1 MTEFMLTTIDNP
13 FSPFTNFDEWFN
25 FDREKGYD
33 TCQLLARIS
42 CSTPNLGPKIEAQMI
57 DDAMNDIVNQFAP
70 LYFKLGKNDSISLP
84 IANID
89 DIISEITHDLVPG

>member
-1 MTEFMLTTIDNP
+1 MLTTVDNP
-13 FSPFTNFDEWFN
+13 FSPFTNFDQWFN

-42 CSTPNLGPKIEAQMI
+42 RSTPNLGPKHEAQQI

-70 LYFKLGKNDSISLP
+70 LYFKLGKDDAITLP
-84 IANID
+84 IANLD
-89 DIISEITHDLVPG
+89 ELLREVTSGR